1 MKTASYI
8 HYVVQ
13 LKLSCLKNRF
23 SDWDS
28 PVPHRGVLGGFLL
41 MSTQAERGHSKC
53 IVRHTF
59 AINSCTV
66 ECSNL

>member
-1 MKTASYI
+1 MKTASYM

-28 PVPHRGVLGGFLL
+28 PVPHRGVFGGF
-41 MSTQAERGHSKC
+41 SFNEHTNREKC